1 MMCENITKNN
11 VYDVDRKKNL
21 ENQNDTKSDKR
32 VVSIK
37 YIYFYD
43 HDITEPDLHTHDR

>member
-1 MMCENITKNN
+1 MTQSVE
-11 VYDVDRKKNL
+11 KNL

-37 YIYFYD
+37 YIYIYTST
-43 HDITEPDLHTHDR
+43 IGISRN